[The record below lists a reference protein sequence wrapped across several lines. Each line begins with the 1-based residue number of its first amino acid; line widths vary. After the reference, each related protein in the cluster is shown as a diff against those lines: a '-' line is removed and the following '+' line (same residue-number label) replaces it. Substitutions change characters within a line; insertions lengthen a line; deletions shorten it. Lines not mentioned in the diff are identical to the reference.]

1 MQTHNM
7 SKTWQDLVDGVSL
20 KSLKKSESTSFLK
33 RYSFEVPDLMIR
45 NNILNNFLKNL
56 DSYDGT
62 KCRRSS
68 QYLIGVIISTAT
80 TAEIKE
86 MAPTLK
92 LAIEHIYLH
101 YTDKEFLFLDY
112 VLSKDWGK
120 FVEILQHGG
129 AKNTNNIKQVLNSN
143 YFDRSDEFACLML
156 KLYSS
161 EEGRKLLQLLNVN
174 QLDTKKLFT
183 LFERIKGKS
192 GGLIREVYFSVRRET
207 VFIADKHEAES
218 ELVLYL
224 QVANLSDFTAFSTVM
239 ISLRALHYDIY
250 KLFNELNK
258 AQPKVAEMMLAT
270 VGLPYLVWD
279 KMQLSLLS
287 NKLCKNNTTAIGA
300 KNLSEFYESLLKGYP
315 ESINNK
321 HSSASKVGII
331 ITTFKPNIDL
341 LKFAITSITKQT
353 HRNLRICVV
362 DDCNSDNVSHDIREV
377 IEELNDDRIILEKNK
392 ENVGQYISRNVAMEL
407 MADCDYYAIQDD
419 DDVSHAQ
426 RIEYQ
431 MHNLEK
437 SNGQLS
443 MCQQVRF
450 DNDMRYIADKINPF
464 EFDFSPASSMF
475 RADLVAEVGGFAN
488 VRSRGDVEFIT
499 RIKESKGLDSIIN
512 LALPFYIMRC
522 DLNTVSASK
531 DKYLKT
537 QLDVFRT
544 VMGSDSPDSYLDG
557 QQHALFS

>member
-1 MQTHNM
+1 MQTNKM
-7 SKTWQDLVDGVSL
+7 SKTWQDLVDSVSL

-33 RYSFEVPDLMIR
+33 RYSFEVPDLVIR
-45 NNILNNFLKNL
+45 NNILNNFIKNL

-62 KCRRSS
+62 QCRRSG
-68 QYLIGVIISTAT
+68 QYLIGVIISTTT

-86 MAPTLK
+86 LAPTLK
-92 LAIEHIYLH
+92 LAIEHIYSH

-120 FVEILQHGG
+120 FVEILQHDG

-161 EEGRKLLQLLNVN
+161 GYGRKLLQLLNVN
-174 QLDTKKLFT
+174 RLDAKNLFG

-192 GGLIREVYFSVRRET
+192 GGLIREVYFSVRREP
-207 VFIADKHEAES
+207 VFIADEHEAES

-224 QVANLSDFTAFSTVM
+224 QVADLSDFTAFSTVM

-279 KMQLSLLS
+279 KMQFSLLR
-287 NKLCKNNTTAIGA
+287 NELCKNDTTAISA
-300 KNLSEFYESLLKGYP
+300 KNLKEFYENLLKGY
-315 ESINNK
+315 SKDISNK
-321 HSSASKVGII
+321 YSSESKVGVI
-331 ITTFKPNIDL
+331 ITTFKPNIEL
-341 LKFAITSITKQT
+341 LKCSLISIIKQT
-353 HRNLRICVV
+353 HKKLSICVI
-362 DDCNSDNVSHDIREV
+362 DDCNSEDISNEIRQV
-377 IEELNDDRIILEKNK
+377 VKELNDDRIILEKNK
-392 ENVGQYISRNVAMEL
+392 NNVGQYISRNIAMKR
-407 MADCDYYAIQDD
+407 MSDCEYFAIQDD

-431 MHNLEK
+431 MHELIEQD
-437 SNGQLS
+437 GQLC

-450 DNDMRYIADKINPF
+450 DNEMRYIADKINPF

-475 RADLVAEVGGFAN
+475 RADLISEVGEFAN

-499 RIKESKGLDSIIN
+499 RIKKSKGIDIIKN

-544 VMGSDSPDSYLDG
+544 MMSSDSLDSYLDG